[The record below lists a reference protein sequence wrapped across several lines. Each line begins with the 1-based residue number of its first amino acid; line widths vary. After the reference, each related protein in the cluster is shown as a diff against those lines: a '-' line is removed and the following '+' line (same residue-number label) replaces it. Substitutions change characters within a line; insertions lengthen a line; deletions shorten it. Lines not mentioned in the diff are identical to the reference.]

1 MGLVGPHACMCGGCV
16 RDGLVRVDTKE
27 ADIPGVPVLICVGGW
42 QVRTESRAEATGV
55 GETAVIAVT

>member
-1 MGLVGPHACMCGGCV
+1 MCGGCV

-27 ADIPGVPVLICVGGW
+27 ADIPGVPVLICVGGSK
-42 QVRTESRAEATGV
+42 VRTESRAEATGV